1 MNPRE
6 TLPRLSIFLL
16 LFIISFVFACSTPS
30 WFPLKKGPPH
40 KAKMKEL
47 LDKEVII
54 IDKEEYVKVLNPR
67 ASEEK
72 DQPKYLYIPVN
83 EYLSKRETFT
93 TPPVRREEVKEEPPV
108 ASAKPSSSLGENPLI
123 VSPSKS
129 TLSALKKK
137 VLIPYFDDRTTEGEE
152 VLGDWVAEK
161 LMKEVN
167 RRSLQILFADYQMVK
182 GFLEKKGFDSKDL
195 QTSRILQL
203 LNENFGIHAIV
214 IGQLSG
220 PYVFTTKTLD
230 SQDGTASAIIKIDIS
245 LVDTFSGKTL
255 KNLSASNPTF
265 AAKEKGSFSE
275 EKARAKAI
283 DLTIASLG
291 RSLGRELD
299 AMDWFCRIAK
309 VEGEEVYMNAG
320 KLTGLK
326 VGDVME
332 VFRPAGFGERG
343 EVKGRI
349 QVSAFFGIDASMGRL
364 IQGKNP
370 DVNDILKLAKSGGT

>member
-1 MNPRE
+1 MSPRK
-6 TLPRLSIFLL
+6 TLPRLFIFLL
-16 LFIISFVFACSTPS
+16 FSILFFVFACSTPS

-40 KAKMKEL
+40 KAKMKDL
-47 LDKEVII
+47 LDKELIL

-67 ASEEK
+67 ASEGK

-93 TPPVRREEVKEEPPV
+93 TPPMQKEEVKEEPPV
-108 ASAKPSSSLGENPLI
+108 ADAKPSSPLEENPLT
-123 VSPSKS
+123 VSPSRATIS
-129 TLSALKKK
+129 VLKKK
-137 VLIPYFDDRTTEGEE
+137 VLIPYFDDRTIEGEE

-182 GFLEKKGFDSKDL
+182 GFLEKKGFDLKDL
-195 QTSRILQL
+195 QTPRVLQL

-220 PYVFTTKTLD
+220 PYVFTTETLD

-275 EKARAKAI
+275 EKARVKAI

-291 RSLGRELD
+291 RSLARELD
-299 AMDWFCRIAK
+299 SVDWFCRIAK

-332 VFRPAGFGERG
+332 VYQPGGYGERG

-349 QVSAFFGIDASMGRL
+349 RVSDFFGIVASMGRL

-370 DVNDILKLAKSGGT
+370 DVNDILKLAKTEGT